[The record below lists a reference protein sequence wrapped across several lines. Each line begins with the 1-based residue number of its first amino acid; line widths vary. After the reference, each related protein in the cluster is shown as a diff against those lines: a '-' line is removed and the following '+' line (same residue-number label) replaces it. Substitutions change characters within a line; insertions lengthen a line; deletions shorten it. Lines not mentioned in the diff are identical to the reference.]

1 MCPAHTEHL
10 LRTSP
15 WTGSDGDT
23 KMSQRVDLPSAV
35 FLSSTHTPSHYKNTG
50 AKTGG
55 DNSLGRVHHKTHQDS
70 LTLPELLTISLL
82 CPPST
87 TRSSEDNIKFEICQL
102 AEPST

>member
-10 LRTSP
+10 LKISP
-15 WTGSDGDT
+15 WSGSDGNT

-35 FLSSTHTPSHYKNTG
+35 LLSSTHTPSHYKNTA

-55 DNSLGRVHHKTHQDS
+55 DNSLGGEHHKTHQDS